1 MEILANIGISGTIV
15 AITIGVFLSVKIA
28 KVVILGSNIDTI
40 VDILVNATD
49 IARFIR
55 VVTNG
60 ARTMVVGGI
69 IIISIAS
76 VVVCIAFIFLG
87 QELLMHNRRSGDLK
101 WLSAL
106 SLVTTW
112 NYWDVDNP
120 SLAVRHPSIDRKSTR
135 LNSSHSSPSRMPS
148 SKDVD
153 TQKLPLI

>member
-1 MEILANIGISGTIV
+1 MIIVTWSWNWWLEILANIGISGTIV

-28 KVVILGSNIDTI
+28 KVVILDSNIDTI

-76 VVVCIAFIFLG
+76 VVVCIASIFLG

-112 NYWDVDNP
+112 KYWDVDNP
-120 SLAVRHPSIDRKSTR
+120 PLAVRHPIMLTFELHGFVHKF
-135 LNSSHSSPSRMPS
+135 L
-148 SKDVD
+148 KIFII
-153 TQKLPLI
+153 L